1 MRPRLLRDGALQR
14 YHYAQ
19 YTDTHLMK
27 HFVYQLKR
35 RQQGSYVAAITNHQ
49 PVACIIFTGDITIK
63 KKGYVVVV

>member
-1 MRPRLLRDGALQR
+1 
-14 YHYAQ
+14 
-19 YTDTHLMK
+19 MK